1 MRLNA
6 GIFFDTNPLTTSI
19 RAMHLQSEILGIRNE
34 NVGGFDKIGYQ
45 RKEPVVSS
53 FTEYLGVNALS
64 TTLDDKIGR
73 IGISENPLDIAI
85 ANKGYF
91 QVETDSGIKL
101 TRDGRFKIGN
111 DGSLLTLEDARVL
124 SDAGIPIKLPFIP
137 QDLKHIKIDRNGK
150 LSVFNEETRG
160 FKYVARLGVVDAN
173 GLVVMDPN
181 VKQGANEYS
190 NVALQEEFIKMMP
203 IMKNFD
209 ANRQMYMLQNQ
220 VLGKAISQ
228 LGSAQ

>member
-1 MRLNA
+1 MKLNA
-6 GIFFDTNPLTTSI
+6 GIFFDANPLTTSI

-34 NVGGFDKIGYQ
+34 NVGGFDKVGFQ
-45 RKEPVVSS
+45 RREPVVSS

-91 QVETDSGIKL
+91 QVETGNGIKL
-101 TRDGRFKIGN
+101 TRDGRFKIGS
-111 DGSLLTLEDARVL
+111 DGSLLNLSDANVL
-124 SDAGIPIKLPFIP
+124 SDAGVPIKLPFIP
-137 QDLKHIKIDRNGK
+137 QDLKHIKVDRNGK
-150 LSVFNEETRG
+150 LSVFNELTGEY
-160 FKYVARLGVVDAN
+160 KYVARIGVIDAN

-181 VKQGANEYS
+181 VKRGANEYS

-228 LGSAQ
+228 LGSAT